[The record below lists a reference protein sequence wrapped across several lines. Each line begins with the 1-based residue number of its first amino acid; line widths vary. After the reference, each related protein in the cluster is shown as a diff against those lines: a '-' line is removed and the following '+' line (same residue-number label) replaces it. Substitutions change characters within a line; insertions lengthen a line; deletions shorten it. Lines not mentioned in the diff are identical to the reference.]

1 MWYFPQAYLFSQ
13 PQIFCRAVV
22 RSQSFFFF
30 FLIIY
35 WLCWVFVAAQDFL
48 VAASEDKSLVVV
60 QGLLIAVTSL
70 VEHGLQA
77 LRLQQLWSLGSVVG
91 SFLALE
97 HRRSRCGTRACMWVP
112 TQPGI
117 EPVSSAMAGGFITT
131 QATREAPAP
140 VLGTEWTRGSRLTG
154 LHSGFVPCWST
165 VGHCIYLGTMV

>member
-1 MWYFPQAYLFSQ
+1 M
-13 PQIFCRAVV
+13 VH
-22 RSQSFFFF
+22 
-30 FLIIY
+30 
-35 WLCWVFVAAQDFL
+35 
-48 VAASEDKSLVVV
+48 
-60 QGLLIAVTSL
+60 GLLIAVTSL

-77 LRLQQLWSLGSVVG
+77 LGLQQLWSLGSVVG

-140 VLGTEWTRGSRLTG
+140 VLGTEWTRGSRLTFWLWALLEHSWPLHLSGYSG
-154 LHSGFVPCWST
+154 LSWPGPACKPYAH
-165 VGHCIYLGTMV
+165 LK